1 MCIRDSIC
9 NETDRVVAL
18 LDKMDMFSDTSEI
31 NISSVNIHK
40 VLTRVR
46 DISAAGFGSN
56 KKIIESFDPS

>member
-1 MCIRDSIC
+1 
-9 NETDRVVAL
+9 
-18 LDKMDMFSDTSEI
+18 MFSDTSEI

-56 KKIIESFDPS
+56 KKIIESFLCVLQIQI